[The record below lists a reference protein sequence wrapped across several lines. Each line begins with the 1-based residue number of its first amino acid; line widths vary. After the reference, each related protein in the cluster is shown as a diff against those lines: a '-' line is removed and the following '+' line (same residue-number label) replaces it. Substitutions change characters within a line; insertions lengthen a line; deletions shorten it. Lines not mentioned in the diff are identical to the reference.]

1 MGNGSY
7 SFRILASETTTVEDR
22 VRELNAKAARRG
34 LLGQVEAT
42 FGPVEEVTYDVDGR
56 AVQCLVCQ
64 ATVTGRPSH
73 AGRFQVVAVATVL
86 TEGPTEQP
94 AVLVHEFA
102 DAPGLDLSGMAI
114 RPQWCEDCRTN
125 RRRTLL
131 FLVRDIDDG
140 RVFQVGRHCVQN
152 YTGRTIAQPVGLLD
166 LTEALRTFERDF
178 DDEDMPT
185 STGGRDEEV
194 ADVLAA
200 TVAVIGSTGGYV
212 PTSEKPATADFVRL
226 TLAGGTVH
234 RDRPEY
240 AGAYAEAADILAYID
255 TDAFGSDA
263 NSYVWNVRQ
272 LVARGFV
279 PSRQIAFLASV
290 VPGYQRWKA
299 EQAAAAAAPSQ
310 WFGTVGDRVQFTG
323 VITRVITWESYFGYT
338 PTTQALYLITDSA
351 GRIAKWVAS
360 RPALGQETG
369 ATVTLTGTIK
379 AHETYHD
386 ARLGVDIQQTVL
398 TRCKAAQTP
407 AADVA

>member
-1 MGNGSY
+1 MGY
-7 SFRILASETTTVEDR
+7 SFRILASETATIEDR
-22 VRELNAKAARRG
+22 VQELNAKAARRG

-42 FGPVEEVTYDVDGR
+42 FGPVEEVTYDVDGH
-56 AVQCLVCQ
+56 AVQCLVRQ
-64 ATVTGRPSH
+64 ATITGRPAH
-73 AGRFQVVAVATVL
+73 AGRFQVVAVAKVL
-86 TEGPTEQP
+86 TDGPTEQP
-94 AVLVHEFA
+94 AVLVHEFP
-102 DAPGLDLSGMAI
+102 DAPGLDLSGMQV
-114 RPQWCEDCRTN
+114 RPLWCEDCRTN
-125 RRRTLL
+125 RRRAVL

-140 RVFQVGRHCVQN
+140 RVFQVGSDCVQN
-152 YTGRTIAQPVGLLD
+152 YAGRTIAQPVGFLD
-166 LTEALRTFERDF
+166 LEEAVGSFEREF
-178 DDEDMPT
+178 DDEAMPT

-200 TVAVIGSTGGYV
+200 TVAVIRSTGGYR
-212 PTSEKPATADFVRL
+212 PTSERPATADFVRV

-240 AGAYAEAADILAYID
+240 AGAYAEADAIAAYIG
-255 TDAFGSDA
+255 TDAFGSDV

-272 LVARGFV
+272 LAARGFV
-279 PSRQIAFLASV
+279 PGRQIAFLASV

-310 WFGTVGDRVQFTG
+310 WFGAVGDRVQITG
-323 VITRVITWESYFGYT
+323 VITRVITWETHYGYT
-338 PTTQALYLITDSA
+338 PTTKALYLITDDA
-351 GRIAKWVAS
+351 GHVVKWTAS

-386 ARLGVDIQQTVL
+386 NRLGVDVQQTVL
-398 TRCKAAQTP
+398 TRCKAVQLP